1 MVYSFGCGL
10 DIYISF
16 HITPVRSGVRIC
28 SHLEAQLA
36 CHQVDDVLG
45 VRTCSHLEAQLA
57 CHQVDD
63 VLGVRVFSHLEVIN
77 TNRTTCTEA
86 NDSQVCEYDRTWKRN
101 PLVIKG
107 MMF

>member
-1 MVYSFGCGL
+1 MIDSFCESTFFRQ
-10 DIYISF
+10 I
-16 HITPVRSGVRIC
+16 
-28 SHLEAQLA
+28 
-36 CHQVDDVLG
+36 
-45 VRTCSHLEAQLA
+45 QLA

-86 NDSQVCEYDRTWKRN
+86 NDSQVCEYARTWKRN
-101 PLVIKG
+101 SLVIKW